1 MADTMTTATVKRYVP
16 KPGTFDLTKRVKQ
29 VATKTHPFRAEGEE
43 INVSVALAEHN
54 KLNGW
59 AK

>member
-1 MADTMTTATVKRYVP
+1 MTEKTNTVKRYVP
-16 KPGTFDLTKRVKQ
+16 KPGTFDIAKRVK
-29 VATKTHPFRAEGEE
+29 ATSTELHPFRKAGETMN
-43 INVSVALAEHN
+43 ISPVLLEHF